1 MPIFIMVL
9 PFSNTLF
16 VFRLLTLRMTKR
28 VGGFPVKLLK
38 LLNFSR
44 FSAMAIS
51 LPLAVLVAC
60 LVVFINEASYRNT
73 VQSVGTMEKAQ
84 NTRSALNELMQS
96 LLDAETGQRGYLL
109 TGNVK
114 YLEPYYETLK
124 TINQQLDD
132 LRITFSPQQQQ
143 LGEFGVMSR
152 HISRKL
158 AEIDLTIKMRAAGQ
172 EDAWRFVLTTDVGKD
187 QMDAIRVQA
196 EKLAVSSITSMER
209 GQTQVRETL
218 QLSRIGIAFMALC
231 GLLAFYMYLLQTR
244 ALLNS
249 GIREQA
255 SLKRERDQLDLQVRE
270 RTANLAELATH
281 LQNVREDERGHL
293 ARELH
298 DELGALLTAAK
309 LDVARLKSRLGAEQ
323 PEAQERITHLTAT
336 LNNGIALKRRIVEDL
351 RPSSLSHLGLV
362 ASLEI
367 LAREFE
373 ERSGI
378 SLTTDLEAVELGGSA
393 QLTVYR
399 LVQESLTNIGK
410 YAHAKQIV
418 ISLQNQGGYAMVE
431 VSDNGAGFD
440 TQVIAAGSHGINGM
454 RHRVEAAGGK
464 LTVTSQ
470 PGAGTRISAVLPK
483 G

>member
-1 MPIFIMVL
+1 MK
-9 PFSNTLF
+9 
-16 VFRLLTLRMTKR
+16 LLT
-28 VGGFPVKLLK
+28 FLK
-38 LLNFSR
+38 LPS
-44 FSAMAIS
+44 MVVS
-51 LPLAVLVAC
+51 LPLAVLAVA
-60 LVVFINEASYRNT
+60 LIVFINEASYQT
-73 VQSVGTMEKAQ
+73 TIKSIAAMEEAQS
-84 NTRSALNELMQS
+84 TRSALNELMQS
-96 LLDAETGQRGYLL
+96 MLDAETGQRGYLL
-109 TGNVK
+109 TGNPV

-124 TINQQLDD
+124 TINQQLDQ
-132 LRITFSPQQQQ
+132 LRIVFTPYPEQ
-143 LGEFGVMSR
+143 LGEFGVISR

-158 AEIDLTIKMRAAGQ
+158 AELDLSIKMRDAGQ
-172 EDAWRFVLTTDVGKD
+172 EDAWRFVLTTDVGKQ
-187 QMDAIRVQA
+187 QMDAIRVQSD
-196 EKLAVSSITSMER
+196 KLAASSIRNMEN
-209 GQTQVRETL
+209 GQGQVRHTL
-218 QLSRIGIAFMALC
+218 RLSRIGVAIMALG

-249 GIREQA
+249 GIREQE

-309 LDVARLKSRLGAEQ
+309 LDVARLKSRLGASQ
-323 PEAQERITHLTAT
+323 PEALERITHLTTT
-336 LNNGIALKRRIVEDL
+336 LNSGIALKRRIVEDL

-367 LAREFE
+367 LAREFA
-373 ERSGI
+373 ERSGAAV
-378 SLTTDLEAVELGGSA
+378 TTDLETVDLGGSA

-410 YAHAKQIV
+410 YAEASQIV
-418 ISLQNQGGYAMVE
+418 ISLQNQGGYAMAE
-431 VSDNGAGFD
+431 VHDNGGGFD
-440 TQVIAAGSHGINGM
+440 TSNIAASSHGLNGM

-464 LTVTSQ
+464 LTITST
-470 PGAGTRISAVLPK
+470 PGAGTRISAVMPK